1 MYAEFDMMPIP
12 SVFQSPLSISFQFSI
27 KFQIDDEFNKVKE
40 IGMIVGI
47 TVGSILLL
55 LILVTLIVLGIAVAR
70 LVHKRYVN
78 IINFVFAC
86 Q

>member
-1 MYAEFDMMPIP
+1 MMHINR
-12 SVFQSPLSISFQFSI
+12 FNPLSLSESSIISFQFSI
-27 KFQIDDEFNKVKE
+27 TFPIDDEFNKVKE
-40 IGMIVGI
+40 IVMIVGI

-55 LILVTLIVLGIAVAR
+55 LILITLIILGIAVAR

-78 IINFVFAC
+78 MINFVFAC